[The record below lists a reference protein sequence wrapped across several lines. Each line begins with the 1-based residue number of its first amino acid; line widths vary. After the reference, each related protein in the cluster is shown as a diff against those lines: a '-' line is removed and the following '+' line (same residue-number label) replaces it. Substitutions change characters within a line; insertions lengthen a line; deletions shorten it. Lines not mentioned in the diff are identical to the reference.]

1 MKVGMN
7 LLLWTAFV
15 EEAHFPILEKIKKT
29 GYDGVEIPLFD
40 GDAEHYKKIKK
51 ELDNLGLGCTA
62 VTVVNAD
69 TNPISPDASVRKAA
83 LDRIKWAL
91 DMTSV
96 MGGDVLAGPYHSALG
111 VFSGQPPTADER
123 KRAVEVLTQAADH
136 AQKVK
141 VKIAIE
147 YLNRFECYFLTNAL
161 DAKNLVRE
169 INHPYFGTMYDTFH
183 ANIEEKNISQAIA
196 SMEDTYVHVHISEN
210 DRGTPGSGHV
220 HWDETF
226 KALRKA
232 KYDGWLTIEAFGR
245 ALPDLAAATKIWRD
259 MFPSPEDVYGNGF
272 KFIKEKW
279 KDLQFRKPKTHALNI
294 GFNYDFSNNVLGYD
308 LGYWYKPSNIGL
320 TYGASLLL
328 RTDFTNT
335 KIGFAPVLGYKIWQF
350 HIQTGYQF
358 LSKARTNFFTTNT
371 LFIDIRF
378 VLINNT
384 KIKK

>member
-15 EEAHFPILEKIKKT
+15 TEEHFPILEKIKKT

-40 GDAEHYKKIKK
+40 GDAKHYTKIKK

-62 VTVVNAD
+62 VTVVNAE
-69 TNPISPDASVRKAA
+69 TNPISPDAAIRKAG
-83 LDRIKWAL
+83 LERIKWAL

-96 MGGDVLAGPYHSALG
+96 MGGDLLAGPYHSALG

-279 KDLQFRKPKTHALNI
+279 EAFK
-294 GFNYDFSNNVLGYD
+294 
-308 LGYWYKPSNIGL
+308 
-320 TYGASLLL
+320 
-328 RTDFTNT
+328 
-335 KIGFAPVLGYKIWQF
+335 
-350 HIQTGYQF
+350 
-358 LSKARTNFFTTNT
+358 
-371 LFIDIRF
+371 
-378 VLINNT
+378 
-384 KIKK
+384 

>member
-1 MKVGMN
+1 MN

-15 EEAHFPILEKIKKT
+15 TKEHFPILEKIKKT

-40 GDAEHYKKIKK
+40 GDAEHYKTIKK
-51 ELDNLGLGCTA
+51 ELDNLGLGCTT

-69 TNPISPDASVRKAA
+69 TNPISPDAGIRKAA

-96 MGGDVLAGPYHSALG
+96 MGGDLLAGPYHSALG

-272 KFIKEKW
+272 KFIKQKW
-279 KDLQFRKPKTHALNI
+279 EAFK
-294 GFNYDFSNNVLGYD
+294 
-308 LGYWYKPSNIGL
+308 
-320 TYGASLLL
+320 
-328 RTDFTNT
+328 
-335 KIGFAPVLGYKIWQF
+335 
-350 HIQTGYQF
+350 
-358 LSKARTNFFTTNT
+358 
-371 LFIDIRF
+371 
-378 VLINNT
+378 
-384 KIKK
+384 